1 MCEAHGIAPSKKKA
15 WYDVR
20 DIIIIMEDDMLRKR
34 KKIELVRK
42 QGKDTLRDIPKDD
55 PKA

>member
-1 MCEAHGIAPSKKKA
+1 MREAHGIAPSKKKA

-20 DIIIIMEDDMLRKR
+20 DIIIMEDDMLRKR
-34 KKIELVRK
+34 KKIELVHK

-55 PKA
+55 PKT